1 MTKRKRIGFTIGVML
16 LMGGWG
22 LTWYADEQQQAYPTS
37 ATQYERLKIKSSGV
51 YPRGNR
57 WRDGVWIIYAA
68 GIMLITV
75 GAGVTAF
82 NLPLP
87 EGWK

>member
-1 MTKRKRIGFTIGVML
+1 MSKRKRFTIGVIL

-22 LTWYADEQQQAYPTS
+22 LTWYAHEQQQGVGVDS
-37 ATQYERLKIKSSGV
+37 ALRLRLWMGQSVGSAHLFPSR
-51 YPRGNR
+51 Y
-57 WRDGVWIIYAA
+57 IYAA
-68 GIMLITV
+68 GILIMTV